1 VNTPALTDTEIQQ
14 VLRILRRNGQSA
26 SVVRKVADRYHI
38 AESLVRS
45 LGTVITE
52 GVGSN
57 LTETTAPAP
66 DARELHQQRRAEQLA
81 ERVNA
86 AESRPLSE
94 ASTQELEALVAAYYK
109 G

>member
-1 VNTPALTDTEIQQ
+1 MRTPQLNDNEIQQ
-14 VLRILRRNGQSA
+14 VLRILRTNGQSPT
-26 SVVRKVADRYHI
+26 VVRKVAQQYHV
-38 AESLVRS
+38 AESLVRD

-52 GVGSN
+52 GVGSA

-94 ASTQELEALVAAYYK
+94 ASTQEIEALVAAYYK